1 MTDEHLTI
9 DQNLVD
15 LQRLIVPEICGLL
28 ETRYNVLSTIEE
40 EEPIGRRNLAFVL
53 DMSERQIRNELE
65 FLENRHLIAVERH
78 GVKLSDFGRKHLLIL
93 GDMLYA
99 YNGLSQI
106 EQELVKRL
114 SLRKAVVSPGDMDLN
129 RQVQVFMGR
138 SAAGY
143 IQGILKDGDIFA
155 LTGGGCTAAAAEQM
169 KPGSY
174 PGVTVI
180 PARGGIGKSHATQA
194 NNVVA
199 EIGLKLHANYEL
211 LHLPDNIDDRLLD
224 AMKNYQEIKSVFD
237 KMARI
242 NIFMFG
248 IGRADALADWRNVP
262 LSEKRD
268 ILSAGAVGEA
278 FGHYFDI
285 DGNAVCPSSAIGI
298 DIEQYKQIDDV
309 IAVAGGASKAD
320 AIIAVSRIRP
330 GMVLMTDESAA
341 RAIIRKLNN
350 K

>member
-1 MTDEHLTI
+1 MTDEHFTI
-9 DQNLVD
+9 DQRLIDV
-15 LQRLIVPEICGLL
+15 QRLIVPEICALL
-28 ETRYNVLSTIEE
+28 QTRYNVLSTIEE

-53 DMSERQIRNELE
+53 DMSERQIRNELD
-65 FLENRHLIAVERH
+65 FLEDRHLIAVERH
-78 GVKLSDFGRKHLLIL
+78 GVTLTDSGREHMVML
-93 GDMLYA
+93 GEMLYA
-99 YNGLSQI
+99 YNGLSRV
-106 EQELVKRL
+106 ERELCERL
-114 SLRKAVVSPGDMDLN
+114 SLKKAVVSPGDMELT
-129 RQVQVFMGR
+129 RQVRDFMGR
-138 SAAGY
+138 AAADY
-143 IQGILKDGDIFA
+143 IESILKDGDILA
-155 LTGGGCTAAAAEQM
+155 LTGGGCTAAVAEQM
-169 KPGSY
+169 KPGAY

-199 EIGLKLHANYEL
+199 EIGLKLQANYEL
-211 LHLPDNIDDRLLD
+211 LHLPDNIDDRLLS
-224 AMKNYQEIKSVFD
+224 AMKGYPEIKSVFD
-237 KMARI
+237 KMAHI

-248 IGRADALADWRNVP
+248 IGRADVLTDWRNVS
-262 LSEKRD
+262 LSEKRR

-285 DGNAVCPSSAIGI
+285 DGNAVCPSGAIGI
-298 DIEQYKQIDDV
+298 DINQYQQIDEV

-341 RAIIRKLNN
+341 GAIIRKLNN